1 MLGNTQLYMH
11 TETRHNRPVDRNQ
24 GEAKS
29 WASSV
34 ARHMY
39 TARET
44 GRDEER
50 QDAEIAEQGKE
61 QANSTQ
67 DSLCV
72 DCSENEPS
80 VCQLCPDEAEGIQC
94 TTCIS
99 DDKAAAQSAKTA
111 LWFMRS
117 EWQKFNAGAG
127 IGKRLLHLCVR
138 SRTSGERA
146 KGQNHHYGDS

>member
-1 MLGNTQLYMH
+1 
-11 TETRHNRPVDRNQ
+11 
-24 GEAKS
+24 
-29 WASSV
+29 
-34 ARHMY
+34 MY

-99 DDKAAAQSAKTA
+99 DDKAVAHVCQDCLVAYEERVAEVQ
-111 LWFMRS
+111 R
-117 EWQKFNAGAG
+117 
-127 IGKRLLHLCVR
+127 R
-138 SRTSGERA
+138 SRNREEAITSMCEE
-146 KGQNHHYGDS
+146 